1 MKRILVIEDNETNM
15 YLIRFMLQKSGY
27 EVIEAMEG
35 QTGVELA
42 AKEKPDLI
50 LMDIQLP
57 DIDGLEATKA
67 IRKFETGNLSEHSVD
82 PAWSGNE
89 AGKLVGAE
97 RKSRRPIGETDD
109 MQPQSSIV
117 NRQSSIHRVPIIALT
132 SYAMVGDREKALAAG
147 CTGYI
152 EKPINPETFI
162 ADMEKYLMDT

>member
-1 MKRILVIEDNETNM
+1 MKRILVIEDNKTNL
-15 YLIRFMLQKSGY
+15 YLIRFILNKSGY

-67 IRKFETGNLSEHSVD
+67 IRKAEGGLRNKIEEGPYSESEIPNL
-82 PAWSGNE
+82 
-89 AGKLVGAE
+89 
-97 RKSRRPIGETDD
+97 KSQIKK
-109 MQPQSSIV
+109 I
-117 NRQSSIHRVPIIALT
+117 PIIALT
-132 SYAMVGDREKALAAG
+132 SYAMVGDREKAMAAG

-162 ADMEKYLMDT
+162 ADMEKYLMNT